1 MAVDPSETDTRS
13 PGRSLTGVS
22 LELASDSEGG
32 TSRQNLTPAIP
43 RRKRVL
49 NRPRE
54 AILAVLR

>member
-22 LELASDSEGG
+22 LELALDSEGG

-43 RRKRVL
+43 R
-49 NRPRE
+49 PE
-54 AILAVLR
+54 TCAQSAAGSHFAVLR